1 MFVCV
6 YIHAST
12 VSRLTLSDTSRLK
25 TLIMMTAAEI
35 SSGLADHAHRYAM
48 THADSALRPC
58 SAIKEEMSGIAQV
71 CGSINVRPKNS
82 LFG

>member
-1 MFVCV
+1 
-6 YIHAST
+6 
-12 VSRLTLSDTSRLK
+12 
-25 TLIMMTAAEI
+25 MMTAAEI

-71 CGSINVRPKNS
+71 CGSINVQPKTVCLVRYVKTVLCHNIIAYI
-82 LFG
+82 